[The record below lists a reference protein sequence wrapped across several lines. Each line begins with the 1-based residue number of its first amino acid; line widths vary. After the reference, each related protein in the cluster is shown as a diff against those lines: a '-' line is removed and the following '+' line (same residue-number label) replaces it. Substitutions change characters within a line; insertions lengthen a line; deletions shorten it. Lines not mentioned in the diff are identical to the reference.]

1 VTTPYPFS
9 AVVGLDDLRLA
20 LLLTSVSPA
29 VGGVLVRG
37 EKGTAKSTV
46 VRALAALLPPVTVVH
61 GCRFACDPAA
71 PDPGCP
77 DGPHTPGGP
86 SGERPASLVELPV
99 GATEDRVVGTLDLQR
114 ALSDGVKAYEPGL
127 LAAAHRGVLYVDEV
141 NLLPDHLVDL
151 LLDAAAMGRAHVERD
166 GVSVK
171 HAARFLLVGTM
182 NPEEGEPRP
191 QLVDRFGL
199 VVTVAAPRDATQ
211 RAEVVR
217 RRLAYELDPDRF
229 AARFTDHERDVAAR
243 IAAARAVLPTVVLPD
258 PELDR
263 IARVCLAYGVDGMR
277 ADIVV
282 ARCAVAL
289 AAWHG
294 RDTVTADDIRDA
306 ARLALPHRRRT
317 DPLDPPGTDEE
328 KLEEALT
335 EAERQAEQ
343 ERQADSGD
351 DLDPDPGDGDQDP
364 DPGDGGPG
372 GGGGGPRD
380 GGGPSGADTPRNGT
394 DPGAPPAGGPQPSRA
409 DSAGSDRAG
418 GDNSGADS
426 SGAGSDAPAGE
437 PQRAGALAAA
447 GSAYRTRTLRIS
459 ARGEGG
465 HAGRRS
471 PAFARRGRVVGSRP
485 PQGKLAGAPHL
496 FATLRAALDRTALD
510 RTALDRT
517 ALDRPAFDRPAF
529 DRTVLDRPGLN
540 PAVVDRPSL
549 DRAALDRSALDR
561 VGSEGF
567 APAGLGRDGVAL
579 AGFGPDGSALA
590 GLGRDG
596 IAPAG
601 LGRDGIASAGFGPD
615 GSALA
620 GFGPDGIAP
629 ARAALQGAGR
639 TSGRGIRVLPRDL
652 RESVHVGREA
662 NLVLFVVDASG
673 SMAARKR
680 MTLVKTAVLSLLRD
694 AYQRR
699 DRIGMIT
706 FRGSDAEVVLPPTSS
721 HEVGVQRLAAL
732 RTGGRTPLAA
742 GLRAAAATIATERRR
757 DPRRRPLLVLV
768 TDGRATSGPD
778 PLLLVP
784 ALSGVA
790 GVVVDCESGPIRLGL
805 ARRLAAALGADVM
818 PLDRLE
824 AATVLRRPSAVP
836 NPAVP
841 SAPSDRAYRRAA

>member
-1 VTTPYPFS
+1 MTTPYPFT

-20 LLLTSVSPA
+20 LLLTAVSPA

-46 VRALAALLPPVTVVH
+46 VRALAGLLPGIETVR
-61 GCRFACDPAA
+61 GCRFACDPDA

-77 DGPHTPGGP
+77 DGPHPIGGP
-86 SGERPASLVELPV
+86 ADARPASLVELPV

-199 VVTVAAPRDATQ
+199 VVTVAAPRDAVQ

-217 RRLAYELDPDRF
+217 RRLAYEADPDGF
-229 AARFTDHERDVAAR
+229 AARFAEAEREVAAR
-243 IAAARAVLPTVVLPD
+243 IAAARAQLPSVRLPD
-258 PELDR
+258 TELDR

-282 ARCAVAL
+282 ARSAVAL

-294 RDTVTADDIRDA
+294 RDRVTADDVRDA

-328 KLEEALT
+328 KLEQALA
-335 EAERQAEQ
+335 EAERQAAEQ
-343 ERQADSGD
+343 DPGPADHDGD
-351 DLDPDPGDGDQDP
+351 DSDGDDPDGDGP
-364 DPGDGGPG
+364 PEG
-372 GGGGGPRD
+372 GGGGAPQGPRD
-380 GGGPSGADTPRNGT
+380 GGGPGSPAGD
-394 DPGAPPAGGPQPSRA
+394 DPGGPGDNGAGQQAANDAGSGSGPAADPAGQAADGSGQPGETGA
-409 DSAGSDRAG
+409 EQAGKPGVAASAG
-418 GDNSGADS
+418 
-426 SGAGSDAPAGE
+426 P
-437 PQRAGALAAA
+437 
-447 GSAYRTRTLRIS
+447 AYRTRTLRIS

-471 PAFARRGRVVGSRP
+471 PAYARRGRVVGSRAP
-485 PQGKLAGAPHL
+485 VGKLAGAPHL
-496 FATLRAALDRTALD
+496 PATLRAALDRTGAEAAL
-510 RTALDRT
+510 
-517 ALDRPAFDRPAF
+517 
-529 DRTVLDRPGLN
+529 
-540 PAVVDRPSL
+540 RPSSDISEISGML
-549 DRAALDRSALDR
+549 RRR
-561 VGSEGF
+561 V
-567 APAGLGRDGVAL
+567 RVA
-579 AGFGPDGSALA
+579 
-590 GLGRDG
+590 
-596 IAPAG
+596 
-601 LGRDGIASAGFGPD
+601 
-615 GSALA
+615 
-620 GFGPDGIAP
+620 
-629 ARAALQGAGR
+629 
-639 TSGRGIRVLPRDL
+639 PRDL

-706 FRGSDAEVVLPPTSS
+706 FRGADAEVVLPPTSS
-721 HEVGVQRLAAL
+721 HEVGVMRLAAL
-732 RTGGRTPLAA
+732 RTGGRTPIAA

-778 PLLLVP
+778 PLRLAP
-784 ALSGVA
+784 ALNGVA
-790 GVVVDCESGPIRLGL
+790 TVVVDCESGPIRLGL
-805 ARRLAAALGADVM
+805 AGRLAAALKAELM
-818 PLDRLE
+818 PLERLQASVLPGPG
-824 AATVLRRPSAVP
+824 AA
-836 NPAVP
+836 PAP
-841 SAPSDRAYRRAA
+841 ADRAYRRAA

>member
-1 VTTPYPFS
+1 MTTPYPFS

-20 LLLTSVSPA
+20 LLLTAVSPA

-46 VRALAALLPPVTVVH
+46 VRALASLLPQVTVVH

-71 PDPGCP
+71 PDPACP

-86 SGERPASLVELPV
+86 SDDRPASLVELPV

-199 VVTVAAPRDATQ
+199 VVTVAAPRDARQ

-217 RRLAYELDPDRF
+217 RRLAYEADPAGF
-229 AARFTDHERDVAAR
+229 AARYEQQERDYAAR
-243 IAAARAVLPTVVLPD
+243 IAAARAVLPSVDLPD
-258 PELDR
+258 AELDR

-282 ARCAVAL
+282 ARCAVTL

-294 RDTVTADDIRDA
+294 RDRVTADDVRDA

-317 DPLDPPGTDEE
+317 DPLDPPGTDEQ
-328 KLEEALT
+328 KLDDALA
-335 EAERQAEQ
+335 EAERQAE
-343 ERQADSGD
+343 EEDAAPPETPGVPGSTDPSGD
-351 DLDPDPGDGDQDP
+351 DGPDDD
-364 DPGDGGPG
+364 GPG
-372 GGGGGPRD
+372 GGGGSPGPQNPS
-380 GGGPSGADTPRNGT
+380 GGTGGSTHPPSESDMPAGPGREPSPGPDPSASTDDPATGRSPSGAV
-394 DPGAPPAGGPQPSRA
+394 
-409 DSAGSDRAG
+409 
-418 GDNSGADS
+418 
-426 SGAGSDAPAGE
+426 
-437 PQRAGALAAA
+437 AAA
-447 GSAYRTRTLRIS
+447 GTAYRPRTLRIA

-471 PAFARRGRVVGSRP
+471 PAFARRGRVVGARL
-485 PQGKLAGAPHL
+485 PQGKISGAPHL
-496 FATLRAALDRTALD
+496 FATLRAALDRA
-510 RTALDRT
+510 
-517 ALDRPAFDRPAF
+517 ALDRPA
-529 DRTVLDRPGLN
+529 LDG
-540 PAVVDRPSL
+540 AG
-549 DRAALDRSALDR
+549 A
-561 VGSEGF
+561 SEGG
-567 APAGLGRDGVAL
+567 AAGA
-579 AGFGPDGSALA
+579 AGAV
-590 GLGRDG
+590 
-596 IAPAG
+596 
-601 LGRDGIASAGFGPD
+601 
-615 GSALA
+615 
-620 GFGPDGIAP
+620 
-629 ARAALQGAGR
+629 
-639 TSGRGIRVLPRDL
+639 RGIRVEPRDL

-742 GLRAAAATIATERRR
+742 GLRAAVATIATERRR
-757 DPRRRPLLVLV
+757 DPRRRPLLVIV
-768 TDGRATSGPD
+768 TDGRVTSGPD
-778 PLLLVP
+778 PLRLAS
-784 ALSGVA
+784 ALAGVST
-790 GVVVDCESGPIRLGL
+790 VVVDCESGPIRLGL
-805 ARRLAAALGADVM
+805 ARRLAAALSADVM
-818 PLDRLE
+818 PLEQLD
-824 AATVLRRPSAVP
+824 ATSVRRGPSSP
-836 NPAVP
+836 PP
-841 SAPSDRAYRRAA
+841 GPGHAPDRAYRRAA

>member
-46 VRALAALLPPVTVVH
+46 VRALAALLPQVTVVH
-61 GCRFACDPAA
+61 GCRFACDPAE

-86 SGERPASLVELPV
+86 SDDRPASLVELPV

-199 VVTVAAPRDATQ
+199 VVTVAAPRDARQ

-217 RRLAYELDPDRF
+217 RRLAYEADPAGF
-229 AARFTDHERDVAAR
+229 AARYDQREHEYAAR
-243 IAAARAVLPTVVLPD
+243 IAAARAVLPSVTLPD
-258 PELDR
+258 AELDR

-282 ARCAVAL
+282 ARCSVAL

-294 RDTVTADDIRDA
+294 RDRVTADDVRDA

-328 KLEEALT
+328 KLDDALA
-335 EAERQAEQ
+335 EAERQAEE
-343 ERQADSGD
+343 ERAASADPAASDSSGPSGSSED
-351 DLDPDPGDGDQDP
+351 DDPDDD
-364 DPGDGGPG
+364 GPG
-372 GGGGGPRD
+372 D
-380 GGGPSGADTPRNGT
+380 GGGPSGPRDPSGGT
-394 DPGAPPAGGPQPSRA
+394 GQSTRPPAASEAPPVSGQAPSSAAPDPSASADDAGAGQPP
-409 DSAGSDRAG
+409 
-418 GDNSGADS
+418 SGAV
-426 SGAGSDAPAGE
+426 
-437 PQRAGALAAA
+437 AAA
-447 GSAYRTRTLRIS
+447 GTAYRPRTLRIA

-471 PAFARRGRVVGSRP
+471 PAFARRGRVVGSRL
-485 PQGKLAGAPHL
+485 PQGKLSGAPHL
-496 FATLRAALDRTALD
+496 FATLRAALDRAALD
-510 RTALDRT
+510 RALDG
-517 ALDRPAFDRPAF
+517 AA
-529 DRTVLDRPGLN
+529 
-540 PAVVDRPSL
+540 L
-549 DRAALDRSALDR
+549 DRAALDRAALDR
-561 VGSEGF
+561 
-567 APAGLGRDGVAL
+567 AAL
-579 AGFGPDGSALA
+579 D
-590 GLGRDG
+590 
-596 IAPAG
+596 
-601 LGRDGIASAGFGPD
+601 
-615 GSALA
+615 
-620 GFGPDGIAP
+620 
-629 ARAALQGAGR
+629 RAALDRANSGGTVSNGAV
-639 TSGRGIRVLPRDL
+639 TSHVGFSGGGGAVGGAAPGSAGPAIRVLPRDL

-706 FRGSDAEVVLPPTSS
+706 FRGTDAEVVLPPTSS

-742 GLRAAAATIATERRR
+742 GLRAAVATIATERRR
-757 DPRRRPLLVLV
+757 DPRRRPLLVIV
-768 TDGRATSGPD
+768 TDGRTTSGPD
-778 PLLLVP
+778 PLRLVP

-790 GVVVDCESGPIRLGL
+790 TVVVDCESGPIRLGL
-805 ARRLAAALGADVM
+805 ARKLAAALTAEVM
-818 PLDRLE
+818 PLEQLQ
-824 AATVLRRPSAVP
+824 ATTVHRRPV
-836 NPAVP
+836 
-841 SAPSDRAYRRAA
+841 APETGGTPGDRAYRRAA

>member
-1 VTTPYPFS
+1 MTIPYPFS

-46 VRALAALLPPVTVVH
+46 VRALASLLPPVTVVR

-71 PDPGCP
+71 PDPECP
-77 DGPHTPGGP
+77 DGPHAVDTPATY
-86 SGERPASLVELPV
+86 RPATLVELPV
-99 GATEDRVVGTLDLQR
+99 GATEDRVVGTLDIQR
-114 ALSDGVKAYEPGL
+114 ALADGVKAYEPGL

-199 VVTVAAPRDATQ
+199 VVTVAAPREAGA

-217 RRLAYELDPDRF
+217 RRLAYEADPGAFATRF
-229 AARFTDHERDVAAR
+229 ADDEKEYAAR

-258 PELDR
+258 AELDR
-263 IARVCLAYGVDGMR
+263 IARICLAYGVDGMR

-282 ARCAVAL
+282 ARCAVAM

-294 RDTVTADDIRDA
+294 RTEVTATDVADA

-328 KLEEALT
+328 KLDRAL
-335 EAERQAEQ
+335 EDAERQAREDAAQQ
-343 ERQADSGD
+343 EPEGPED
-351 DLDPDPGDGDQDP
+351 DDDPGG
-364 DPGDGGPG
+364 GGPG
-372 GGGGGPRD
+372 GGPDDGGPL
-380 GGGPSGADTPRNGT
+380 GGPPPSTPPAENPAENKESDETPRSG
-394 DPGAPPAGGPQPSRA
+394 Q
-409 DSAGSDRAG
+409 GSP
-418 GDNSGADS
+418 
-426 SGAGSDAPAGE
+426 APA
-437 PQRAGALAAA
+437 RAGAAF
-447 GSAYRTRTLRIS
+447 RPRTLRIS
-459 ARGEGG
+459 ERGEGG
-465 HAGRRS
+465 HTGKRS
-471 PAFARRGRVVGSRP
+471 PAYARRGRVVGSRQP
-485 PQGKLAGAPHL
+485 VGKLAGAPHL
-496 FATLRAALDRTALD
+496 PATLRAAIHRGAVSVG
-510 RTALDRT
+510 RAGAEAVR
-517 ALDRPAFDRPAF
+517 ANY
-529 DRTVLDRPGLN
+529 GLEKN
-540 PAVVDRPSL
+540 VV
-549 DRAALDRSALDR
+549 
-561 VGSEGF
+561 E
-567 APAGLGRDGVAL
+567 
-579 AGFGPDGSALA
+579 
-590 GLGRDG
+590 
-596 IAPAG
+596 
-601 LGRDGIASAGFGPD
+601 
-615 GSALA
+615 
-620 GFGPDGIAP
+620 
-629 ARAALQGAGR
+629 
-639 TSGRGIRVLPRDL
+639 PRDL
-652 RESVHVGREA
+652 REAIHVGREA

-706 FRGSDAEVVLPPTSS
+706 FRGSDADVVLPPTSS
-721 HEVGVQRLAAL
+721 HEVGVMKLAAL

-742 GLRAAAATIATERRR
+742 GLRAAARTIATERRR
-757 DPRRRPLLVLV
+757 DPRRRPLMIVV

-790 GVVVDCESGPIRLGL
+790 SVVVDCESGPIRLGL
-805 ARRLAAALGADVM
+805 ARRLAAALRADVM
-818 PLDRLE
+818 PLEQLE
-824 AATVLRRPSAVP
+824 AATGRGVP
-836 NPAVP
+836 
-841 SAPSDRAYRRAA
+841 DRAYRRAA

>member
-1 VTTPYPFS
+1 MTTPYPFS

-46 VRALAALLPPVTVVH
+46 VRALAALLPPVTVVR

-71 PDPGCP
+71 PDPDCP
-77 DGPHTPGGP
+77 DGPHAPDTPATH
-86 SGERPASLVELPV
+86 RPATLVELPV
-99 GATEDRVVGTLDLQR
+99 GATEDRVVGTLDIQR
-114 ALSDGVKAYEPGL
+114 ALAEGVKAYEPGL

-166 GVSVK
+166 GVSIK

-199 VVTVAAPRDATQ
+199 VVTVAAPRDAGQ

-217 RRLAYELDPDRF
+217 RRLAYEADPAGF
-229 AARFTDHERDVAAR
+229 AARFAADEREYAAR

-258 PELDR
+258 AELDR

-294 RDTVTADDIRDA
+294 RDRVTAEDVRDA

-328 KLEEALT
+328 KLEQALA
-335 EAERQAEQ
+335 EAEREAAE
-343 ERQADSGD
+343 EAARRPES
-351 DLDPDPGDGDQDP
+351 PDPGGPDP
-364 DPGDGGPG
+364 DDDPDGPEGGPGGPVGGPDGGPGPAGGPG
-372 GGGGGPRD
+372 GGGGLPD
-380 GGGPSGADTPRNGT
+380 GDTPPGT
-394 DPGAPPAGGPQPSRA
+394 GAARPGGDAPRPGGETPAPPQQPA
-409 DSAGSDRAG
+409 T
-418 GDNSGADS
+418 
-426 SGAGSDAPAGE
+426 P
-437 PQRAGALAAA
+437 PAAA
-447 GSAYRTRTLRIS
+447 GAAFRPRTLRIA
-459 ARGEGG
+459 ARGDGG
-465 HAGRRS
+465 HTGKRS
-471 PAFARRGRVVGSRP
+471 PAYARRGRVIGSRKP
-485 PQGKLAGAPHL
+485 VGKLAGAPHL
-496 FATLRAALDRTALD
+496 PATLRAALHRGALQ
-510 RTALDRT
+510 
-517 ALDRPAFDRPAF
+517 
-529 DRTVLDRPGLN
+529 
-540 PAVVDRPSL
+540 PS
-549 DRAALDRSALDR
+549 
-561 VGSEGF
+561 
-567 APAGLGRDGVAL
+567 PAG
-579 AGFGPDGSALA
+579 
-590 GLGRDG
+590 
-596 IAPAG
+596 
-601 LGRDGIASAGFGPD
+601 
-615 GSALA
+615 
-620 GFGPDGIAP
+620 
-629 ARAALQGAGR
+629 ARAMTVQ
-639 TSGRGIRVLPRDL
+639 PRDL
-652 RESVHVGREA
+652 REAIHVGREA

-673 SMAARKR
+673 SMAARRR

-706 FRGSDAEVVLPPTSS
+706 FRGTDADVVLPPTSS
-721 HEVGVQRLAAL
+721 HEVGVMRLAAL

-742 GLRAAAATIATERRR
+742 GLRAAARTIATERRR

-778 PLLLVP
+778 PLLAAP
-784 ALSGVA
+784 ALAGVA
-790 GVVVDCESGPIRLGL
+790 TVVVDCESGPIRLGL
-805 ARRLAAALGADVM
+805 AGRLAAALGADVM
-818 PLDRLE
+818 PLERLE
-824 AATVLRRPSAVP
+824 AAAGTRPATA
-836 NPAVP
+836 PAG
-841 SAPSDRAYRRAA
+841 DRAYRRAA

>member
-1 VTTPYPFS
+1 MTTPYPFS

-46 VRALAALLPPVTVVH
+46 VRAVASLLPPVTVVR

-71 PDPGCP
+71 PDPQCP
-77 DGPHTPGGP
+77 DGPHPADTPATH
-86 SGERPASLVELPV
+86 RPATLVELPV
-99 GATEDRVVGTLDLQR
+99 GATEDRVVGTLDIQR
-114 ALSDGVKAYEPGL
+114 ALADGVKAYEPGL

-199 VVTVAAPRDATQ
+199 VVTVAAPRDARL

-217 RRLAYELDPDRF
+217 RRLAYEADPAGFAQRF
-229 AARFTDHERDVAAR
+229 AGDEREYAAR
-243 IAAARAVLPTVVLPD
+243 IAAARAVLPSVQLPD
-258 PELDR
+258 AELDR

-289 AAWHG
+289 AAWSG
-294 RDTVTADDIRDA
+294 RDVVTADDVRDA

-328 KLEEALT
+328 KLDQAL
-335 EAERQAEQ
+335 EDAERQAQQEAAEQ
-343 ERQADSGD
+343 DPAPDDGD
-351 DLDPDPGDGDQDP
+351 DDDPS
-364 DPGDGGPG
+364 PG
-372 GGGGGPRD
+372 GGPAPD
-380 GGGPSGADTPRNGT
+380 GGGPGPDGGGPGPDGGGPGPDGGGPGSGT
-394 DPGAPPAGGPQPSRA
+394 DGGGVAPDGGDAGTPPDGVTPQPKASAPPAQAGQAFRPRA
-409 DSAGSDRAG
+409 
-418 GDNSGADS
+418 
-426 SGAGSDAPAGE
+426 
-437 PQRAGALAAA
+437 
-447 GSAYRTRTLRIS
+447 LRIT

-465 HAGRRS
+465 HTGKRS
-471 PAFARRGRVVGSRP
+471 PAYARRGRVIGSRKP
-485 PQGKLAGAPHL
+485 VGKLAGAPHL
-496 FATLRAALDRTALD
+496 PATLRAALHRTAL
-510 RTALDRT
+510 AGPL
-517 ALDRPAFDRPAF
+517 ARPTTPA
-529 DRTVLDRPGLN
+529 
-540 PAVVDRPSL
+540 
-549 DRAALDRSALDR
+549 
-561 VGSEGF
+561 
-567 APAGLGRDGVAL
+567 AGE
-579 AGFGPDGSALA
+579 
-590 GLGRDG
+590 
-596 IAPAG
+596 
-601 LGRDGIASAGFGPD
+601 
-615 GSALA
+615 
-620 GFGPDGIAP
+620 
-629 ARAALQGAGR
+629 ARAAGEVRAAVMGVQA
-639 TSGRGIRVLPRDL
+639 RDL
-652 RESVHVGREA
+652 REAIHVGREA

-706 FRGSDAEVVLPPTSS
+706 FRGADADVVLPPTSS
-721 HEVGVQRLAAL
+721 HEVGVMRLAAL

-742 GLRAAAATIATERRR
+742 GLRAAARTIATERRR
-757 DPRRRPLLVLV
+757 DPRRRPLLIVV

-784 ALSGVA
+784 ALAGVA
-790 GVVVDCESGPIRLGL
+790 TVVVDCESGPIRLGL
-805 ARRLAAALGADVM
+805 ARKLAGALQADVL
-818 PLDRLE
+818 PLDQLE
-824 AATVLRRPSAVP
+824 AATGGSRPAAAAAA
-836 NPAVP
+836 PA
-841 SAPSDRAYRRAA
+841 DRAYRRAA